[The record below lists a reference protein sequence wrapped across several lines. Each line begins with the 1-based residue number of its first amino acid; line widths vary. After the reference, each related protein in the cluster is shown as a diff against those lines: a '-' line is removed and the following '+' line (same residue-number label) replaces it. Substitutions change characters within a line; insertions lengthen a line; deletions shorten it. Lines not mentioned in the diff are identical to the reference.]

1 MGNRV
6 EDGNRAKN
14 WVVQTSSIRGPVFI
28 FAQRMPPS
36 PSLSLSGFLRF
47 RLARCFFF
55 HIHCPRL
62 PSFLR
67 NLEKIIF
74 FRSRCPWFLFI
85 RGGRWPLTCFFFSPS
100 SSSSFAERGFCLFVE
115 RKRGSLSDGLAFYSI
130 VLMKV
135 SLSIRHLFV
144 ASLCFS
150 SQRIATKLAKNSST
164 FTFQPFSFISITF
177 IPSRSVTR
185 CMKERIF

>member
-36 PSLSLSGFLRF
+36 LSLSLWFL
-47 RLARCFFF
+47 AVSSRCFFF

-62 PSFLR
+62 PSFLH

-74 FRSRCPWFLFI
+74 FRSRCPWFLFT

-150 SQRIATKLAKNSST
+150 SQRNEQKIHRLLLST
-164 FTFQPFSFISITF
+164 LSLS
-177 IPSRSVTR
+177 SRSLLLR
-185 CMKERIF
+185 

>member
-1 MGNRV
+1 MAIERKIGLYKHPLSV
-6 EDGNRAKN
+6 ALY
-14 WVVQTSSIRGPVFI
+14 SSLHRECLPLLLF
-28 FAQRMPPS
+28 
-36 PSLSLSGFLRF
+36 LSLVSRGFVSR
-47 RLARCFFF
+47 AVFFF

-62 PSFLR
+62 PSFLH

-74 FRSRCPWFLFI
+74 FRSRCPCFLFI

-150 SQRIATKLAKNSST
+150 SQRNEQKIHRLLLST
-164 FTFQPFSFISITF
+164 LSLS
-177 IPSRSVTR
+177 SRSLLLR
-185 CMKERIF
+185 

>member
-1 MGNRV
+1 MAIERKIGLYKHPLSV
-6 EDGNRAKN
+6 ALY
-14 WVVQTSSIRGPVFI
+14 SSLHRECL
-28 FAQRMPPS
+28 
-36 PSLSLSGFLRF
+36 SLSVSLSGFSRF
-47 RLARCFFF
+47 RPAVFFF

-62 PSFLR
+62 PSFLH

-74 FRSRCPWFLFI
+74 FRSRCPWFLFT

-115 RKRGSLSDGLAFYSI
+115 RKRGFLSDGLAFYSI

-144 ASLCFS
+144 ASLC
-150 SQRIATKLAKNSST
+150 SQRTKRAKNSST
-164 FTFQPFSFISITF
+164 FTFHPFSFISITP
-177 IPSRSVTR
+177 ITVTR
-185 CMKERIF
+185 CMKERMF